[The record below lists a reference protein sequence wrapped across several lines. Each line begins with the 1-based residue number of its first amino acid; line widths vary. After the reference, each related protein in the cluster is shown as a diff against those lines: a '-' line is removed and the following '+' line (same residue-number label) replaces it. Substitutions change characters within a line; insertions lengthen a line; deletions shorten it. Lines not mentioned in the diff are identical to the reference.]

1 MFILETVTGDTMET
15 PINRKIILITFMI
28 GAFFAVLNETLLN
41 IALTELM
48 EVFHLE
54 APTVQWMATGFMLVM
69 GVLMPISALLIQWF
83 TTRQMFIGVMTTF
96 LTGTIIAAAAINFP
110 MLLTGRMV
118 QAVGTGLLIPVIM
131 NAMLLLYPPEV
142 RGKIMGTF
150 GLVIMFAPA
159 IGPTLS
165 GVIVDFLGWRW
176 LFITVIPFATFSIV
190 FAWKYLQNVGEITR
204 PKADV
209 LSIVLSSIG
218 IGGIVYGF
226 SSAGESGEGFS
237 SLHIMVI
244 ITISLISMIWF
255 VFRQLKLDEPLLDV
269 RVFTYKS
276 YARGITIFVIVI
288 MAMFASEI
296 VMPMYLQGPL
306 GFSAKMAGLLLLP
319 GALLNGLMSPVMGS
333 LFDKFGPRKLIIPG
347 SLVLVGVMIFFS
359 NLNPS
364 VPIWLFIIAYIALM
378 LSVSAIL
385 MPSQTNGLNELP
397 KHLYPHGTAIANTLQ
412 PIGGALGVSVFVSI
426 MTQGQ
431 NSYLSSQ
438 NGPVTEEVANQAM
451 TAGVHHAYWFALA
464 LATGVFVTA
473 LFIKKAIAPDFHA
486 EEPAKS

>member
-1 MFILETVTGDTMET
+1 MET
-15 PINRKIILITFMI
+15 KINTRIILVTFMI

-48 EVFHLE
+48 HVFNIK

-83 TTRQMFIGVMTTF
+83 TTRQMFIGVMSIF
-96 LTGTIIAAAAINFP
+96 LAGTVIAACAMNFP

-131 NAMLLLYPPEV
+131 NALLLLYPPEV
-142 RGKIMGTF
+142 RGRIMGIF

-176 LFITVIPFATFSIV
+176 LFITVIPFAVFSIL
-190 FAWKYLQNVGEITR
+190 FAMKYLENVGEVTR

-209 LSIVLSSIG
+209 LSIILSTIG

-237 SLHIMVI
+237 SVKILLI
-244 ITISLISMIWF
+244 IGISLASIVLF
-255 VFRQLKLDEPLLDV
+255 VWRQLKIDEPLLDV
-269 RVFTYKS
+269 RVFAYKN
-276 YARGITIFVIVI
+276 YARGVTIFVVVI

-306 GFSAKMAGLLLLP
+306 GYSAKIAGLLLLP
-319 GALLNGLMSPVMGS
+319 GALLNGLMSPVMGT
-333 LFDKFGPRKLIIPG
+333 LFDKFGPRKLIIPA

-359 NLNPS
+359 NINPS
-364 VPIWLFIIAYIALM
+364 IPIWWFIVAYIVLM
-378 LSVSAIL
+378 LSISAIL
-385 MPSQTNGLNELP
+385 MPAQTNGLNELP

-426 MTQGQ
+426 MSQGQ
-431 NSYLSSQ
+431 TSYLERQ
-438 NGPVTEEVANQAM
+438 TGRITQEVLDKAM

-464 LATGVFVTA
+464 LCIGTFVVA
-473 LFIKKAIAPDFHA
+473 LFIRKAIAPDFTTT
-486 EEPAKS
+486 EVNR

>member
-1 MFILETVTGDTMET
+1 ME
-15 PINRKIILITFMI
+15 PKINTKIILATFMI

-48 EVFHLE
+48 DVFQIK

-83 TTRQMFIGVMTTF
+83 TTRQMFIGVMSIF
-96 LTGTIIAAAAINFP
+96 LGGTVIAACALNFP
-110 MLLTGRMV
+110 MLLTGRMI

-131 NAMLLLYPPEV
+131 NALLLLYPPEV
-142 RGKIMGTF
+142 RGRIMGTF

-176 LFITVIPFATFSIV
+176 LFITVIPFALFSIL
-190 FAWKYLQNVGEITR
+190 FAYKYLQNVGEITR

-209 LSIVLSSIG
+209 LSIILSSIG
-218 IGGIVYGF
+218 IGGIVFGF

-237 SLHIMVI
+237 SVKILVI
-244 ITISLISMIWF
+244 IAISLISLLFF
-255 VFRQLKLDEPLLDV
+255 VLRQLKIDEPLLDV
-269 RVFTYKS
+269 RVFAYKN
-276 YARGITIFVIVI
+276 YTLGVTIFVVVI

-306 GFSAKMAGLLLLP
+306 GYSAKIAGLLLLP
-319 GALLNGLMSPVMGS
+319 GALLNGLMSPVMGT

-347 SLVLVGVMIFFS
+347 TVVLIGVMIFFS
-359 NLNPS
+359 NISPAIQ
-364 VPIWLFIIAYIALM
+364 IWSFVLVYIVLM
-378 LSVSAIL
+378 LSISAIL
-385 MPSQTNGLNELP
+385 MPSQTNALNELP

-412 PIGGALGVSVFVSI
+412 PIGGALGVAIFVSI
-426 MTQGQ
+426 MSQGQ
-431 NSYLSSQ
+431 TSYLEKQ
-438 NGPVTEEVANQAM
+438 TGQITQELLDKAM
-451 TAGVHHAYWFALA
+451 TAGVHHAYWFALT
-464 LATGVFVTA
+464 LCIGTFVVA
-473 LFIKKAIAPDFHA
+473 LFIRKAISPDFKP
-486 EEPAKS
+486 EEMK

>member
-1 MFILETVTGDTMET
+1 MEKQY
-15 PINRKIILITFMI
+15 NRKIILVTFMI

-48 EVFHLE
+48 EVFGLD

-69 GVLMPISALLIQWF
+69 GVLMPVSALMIQWF
-83 TTRQMFIGVMTTF
+83 TTRQMFIGVMTVF
-96 LTGTIIAAAAINFP
+96 LAGTIIAASALNFP
-110 MLLTGRMV
+110 MLLTGRMI

-131 NAMLLLYPPEV
+131 NALLLLYEPEV
-142 RGKIMGTF
+142 RGRIMGTF

-176 LFITVIPFATFSIV
+176 LFITVIPFALFSIL
-190 FAWKYLQNVGEITR
+190 FAVKYLENVGEVTR
-204 PKADV
+204 PKADII
-209 LSIVLSSIG
+209 SIVLSSIG

-237 SLHIMVI
+237 SINI
-244 ITISLISMIWF
+244 IIILSVAFLSLILF
-255 VFRQLKLDEPLLDV
+255 VLRQLKLEEPLLDV

-306 GFSAKMAGLLLLP
+306 GFSAKTAGLLLLP
-319 GALLNGLMSPVMGS
+319 GALLNGLMSPVMGT

-347 SLVLVGVMIFFS
+347 TLVLVGVMLFFS
-359 NLNPS
+359 NINPS
-364 VPIWLFIIAYIALM
+364 IPVWSFILAYVLLM
-378 LSVSAIL
+378 LAVSAVL
-385 MPSQTNGLNELP
+385 MPSQTNALNELP

-412 PIGGALGVSVFVSI
+412 PIGGALGVSIFVSI
-426 MTQGQ
+426 MSQGER
-431 NSYLSSQ
+431 SYLNNES
-438 NGPVTEEVANQAM
+438 GEVTGEVMDQAM
-451 TAGVHHAYWFALA
+451 TAGVHQAYWFALG
-464 LATGVFVTA
+464 LAILTFVVA
-473 LFIKKAIAPDFHA
+473 LFIRKAVAPDYSP
-486 EEPAKS
+486 EQQ

>member
-1 MFILETVTGDTMET
+1 MEQT
-15 PINRKIILITFMI
+15 YNKKIILVTFMI
-28 GAFFAVLNETLLN
+28 GAFFAILNETLLN

-48 EVFHLE
+48 EVFNLE

-83 TTRQMFIGVMTTF
+83 TTRQMFLGVMTIF
-96 LTGTIIAAAAINFP
+96 LSGTIIAASAFNFP
-110 MLLTGRMV
+110 MLLTGRMI

-131 NAMLLLYPPEV
+131 NALLLLYEPEV
-142 RGKIMGTF
+142 RGRIMGTF

-176 LFITVIPFATFSIV
+176 LFITVIPFAVFSIL
-190 FAWKYLQNVGEITR
+190 FAWKHLQNVGEITR

-209 LSIVLSSIG
+209 LSIILSSVG

-237 SLHIMVI
+237 SVPILVI
-244 ITISLISMIWF
+244 IGVALLSLVLF
-255 VFRQLKLDEPLLDV
+255 VIRQLKLEEPLLDV

-276 YARGITIFVIVI
+276 YARGITVFVIVI
-288 MAMFASEI
+288 MGMFASEI

-306 GFSAKMAGLLLLP
+306 GFTAKMAGLLLLP
-319 GALLNGLMSPVMGS
+319 GALLNGLMSPVMGT

-347 SLVLVGVMIFFS
+347 TLVFVGVMIFFS
-359 NLNPS
+359 NIGPAIPVWSFVL
-364 VPIWLFIIAYIALM
+364 AYILLM
-378 LSVSAIL
+378 LSISAIL
-385 MPSQTNGLNELP
+385 MPSQTNALNELP

-412 PIGGALGVSVFVSI
+412 PIGGALGVSIFVSI
-426 MTQGQ
+426 MSQGER
-431 NSYLSSQ
+431 SYLNEQS
-438 NGPVTEEVANQAM
+438 GPVTEELAHQAM
-451 TAGVHHAYWFALA
+451 TNGVHHAYWFALG
-464 LATGVFVTA
+464 LSIITFVIA
-473 LFIKKAIAPDFHA
+473 LFIRKAVAPDYNQ
-486 EEPAKS
+486 EGIDKKDPVTET

>member
-1 MFILETVTGDTMET
+1 MEKHY
-15 PINRKIILITFMI
+15 NRKIILVTFMI

-48 EVFHLE
+48 EVFGLE

-69 GVLMPISALLIQWF
+69 GVLMPVSALLIQWF
-83 TTRQMFIGVMTTF
+83 TTRQMFIGVMTVF
-96 LTGTIIAAAAINFP
+96 LAGTIIAASAFNFP
-110 MLLTGRMV
+110 MLLTGRMI

-131 NAMLLLYPPEV
+131 NALLLLYEPEV
-142 RGKIMGTF
+142 RGRIMGTF

-165 GVIVDFLGWRW
+165 GVIVDVLGWRW
-176 LFITVIPFATFSIV
+176 LFITVIPFALFSIL
-190 FAWKYLQNVGEITR
+190 FAIKYLENVGEVTR
-204 PKADV
+204 PKADI

-237 SLHIMVI
+237 SVNILI
-244 ITISLISMIWF
+244 ILGVAFLSLILF
-255 VFRQLKLDEPLLDV
+255 VLRQLKLEEPLLDV

-306 GFSAKMAGLLLLP
+306 GFSAKTAGLLLLP
-319 GALLNGLMSPVMGS
+319 GALLNGLMSPVMGT

-347 SLVLVGVMIFFS
+347 TLVLVGVMIFFS
-359 NLNPS
+359 NIGPS
-364 VPIWLFIIAYIALM
+364 IPVWSFILAYVLLM
-378 LSVSAIL
+378 LAVSAVL
-385 MPSQTNGLNELP
+385 MPSQTNALNELP

-412 PIGGALGVSVFVSI
+412 PIGGALGVSIFVSI
-426 MTQGQ
+426 MSQGER
-431 NSYLSSQ
+431 SYLNNVS
-438 NGPVTEEVANQAM
+438 GEVTGEVMDQAM
-451 TAGVHHAYWFALA
+451 TVGVHQAYWFALG
-464 LATGVFVTA
+464 LAVLTFIVS
-473 LFIKKAIAPDFHA
+473 LFIRKAVAPDYSP
-486 EEPAKS
+486 EQQS